1 MNVVK
6 NNEIISTNLKNLR
19 QAIRCPLKLLA
30 WFYDVTPYFIKKW
43 ESGKGEIPE
52 KIVRGLAQ
60 QAQCTYNEFCNRI
73 YSVDEIAEAKAES
86 DIRAAIL
93 LHQQT

>member
-1 MNVVK
+1 MVT
-6 NNEIISTNLKNLR
+6 NNEIISNNLKNLR

-52 KIVRGLAQ
+52 KILRGFAQ
-60 QAQCTYNEFCNRI
+60 QAQCTYEDFCKRT
-73 YSVDEIAEAKAES
+73 YTATEIAEAKAER
-86 DIRAAIL
+86 DIRATMFL
-93 LHQQT
+93 YQHT